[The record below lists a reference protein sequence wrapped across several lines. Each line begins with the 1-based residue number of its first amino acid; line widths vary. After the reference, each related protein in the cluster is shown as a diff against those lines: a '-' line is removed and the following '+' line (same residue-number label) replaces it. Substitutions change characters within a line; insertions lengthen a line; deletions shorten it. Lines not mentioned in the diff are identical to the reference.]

1 MSFGLFAVVFGFSN
15 AETGGWSDPL
25 TIASLVAGLVSLA
38 LFVLIETRVA
48 HPLLPMRVLLDWN
61 GVAPT

>member
-1 MSFGLFAVVFGFSN
+1 MQNPPDGAI
-15 AETGGWSDPL
+15 AL

-38 LFVLIETRVA
+38 LFVLIERRVA

-61 GVAPT
+61 RGGAYL